1 MILSRIAGLH
11 ASAGETRSA
20 IELYGRALTLAQKS
34 NNVALEA
41 SNHGSLGRVHFE
53 AGNLPAARLELDHA
67 LRLFRDCGDK
77 RGQASTLMALG
88 KLDLATGAELLRFAA
103 TMFREI
109 DDASSERAALDLLP
123 DGKDSTAA
131 KDKPA

>member
-67 LRLFRDCGDK
+67 LRLVRACAAK
-77 RGQASTLMALG
+77 RGQASTVMALG
-88 KLDLATGAELLRFAA
+88 KLDLPTGAELLPSPAPL
-103 TMFREI
+103 FR
-109 DDASSERAALDLLP
+109 
-123 DGKDSTAA
+123 
-131 KDKPA
+131 